1 MASKSSSDTKSA
13 VLSYLTAQNRP
24 YSTNDVVS
32 NLHNEH
38 GKTAVQK
45 ALDILVAEGKVG
57 EKVRFYSGMGRCFS
71 GLEN

>member
-1 MASKSSSDTKSA
+1 MAPTQAATSEA

-24 YSTNDVVS
+24 YSTNDIVL

-45 ALDILVAEGKVG
+45 VLDLLTADGKIT
-57 EKVRFYSGMGRCFS
+57 EKVTKKMCA
-71 GLEN
+71 